1 MANIVNN
8 YCSTIV
14 TIASDV
20 IKNYERNLDIIK
32 ESEEELN
39 DLYHEAELSAP
50 KDMYKGYLI
59 YKSIREVRI
68 RRRTAKDENQILQE
82 MYDYFKS
89 PAGQAVKSKVQS
101 IQSSAAKLREVQE
114 RRTYTPRQRSDLT
127 CTDQTSTAHKPFEAM
142 LKEFNDTKVSI
153 KNGKLRK

>member
-8 YCSTIV
+8 WCSSIV

-20 IKNYERNLDIIK
+20 VRNYERNEEEIK
-32 ESEEELN
+32 RIEGELN
-39 DLYHEAELSAP
+39 DINHEIELSAA
-50 KDMYKGYLI
+50 KDMYKGWQM
-59 YKSIREVRI
+59 YKLIRELRI
-68 RRRTAKDENQILQE
+68 ERRRCKEENELMKD

-114 RRTYTPRQRSDLT
+114 RRTYKPRQRSDLT
-127 CTDQTSTAHKPFEAM
+127 CTEETSTAHKPFEAM
-142 LKEFNDTKVSI
+142 LKEFNETKVSM